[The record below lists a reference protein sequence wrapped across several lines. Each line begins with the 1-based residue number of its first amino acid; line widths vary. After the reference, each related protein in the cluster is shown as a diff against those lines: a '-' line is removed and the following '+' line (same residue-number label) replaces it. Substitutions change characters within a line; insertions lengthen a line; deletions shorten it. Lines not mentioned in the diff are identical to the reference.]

1 MTHSLS
7 MLALVAF
14 VAWSVSPAAAAGLL
28 DPGNQTGDL
37 SRGVPLLLADSHAT
51 DHTDHA
57 DVDATSGIGQ
67 GTGVIRSVD
76 GEGRSLTID
85 HGPIDEVGMGAMT
98 MGFGVT
104 GAVDLSGLAEGDT
117 VAFRIKRGRDN
128 SYRVTAI
135 CNTGTDGSDCLE
147 AGTDPEGN

>member
-1 MTHSLS
+1 MTRSTA
-7 MLALVAF
+7 MLALFMFATWSAF
-14 VAWSVSPAAAAGLL
+14 PAAGGTRAPL
-28 DPGNQTGDL
+28 DQAGDL
-37 SRGVPLLLADSHAT
+37 SRETPLLLADNHHSEHAGDPT
-51 DHTDHA
+51 DGAAGD
-57 DVDATSGIGQ
+57 SGQ

-76 GEGRSLTID
+76 AEGRSLTID

-104 GAVDLSGLAEGDT
+104 GTVDLSGLAVGDT

-135 CNTGTDGSDCLE
+135 CNVDTDGGGCLE
-147 AGTDPEGN
+147 ANSSGNQ